1 MDSLCCQLAT
11 SDIISIC
18 DIVITSIL
26 GIWIAIGVQRS
37 LTKNRYLREYFISEL
52 NNIRDEYKQFFS
64 DIYESRL
71 NAKSIKDRLKVINVR
86 IDSFE
91 RSIYSIYKLDDSSI
105 QIKKVHI
112 EIQQYITGEDEFNQ
126 QYKNDVVSF
135 SSAIKS
141 DILRKQSELVEAI
154 THSVI
159 AINSAHRRFRKSKV
173 GRAN

>member
-1 MDSLCCQLAT
+1 M
-11 SDIISIC
+11 
-18 DIVITSIL
+18 
-26 GIWIAIGVQRS
+26 
-37 LTKNRYLREYFISEL
+37 
-52 NNIRDEYKQFFS
+52 
-64 DIYESRL
+64 
-71 NAKSIKDRLKVINVR
+71 NVR

-91 RSIYSIYKLDDSSI
+91 RSIHSIYKLDNFSI

-126 QYKNDVVSF
+126 QYKNDAVSF

-159 AINSAHRRFRKSKV
+159 AINSAHRRCRKSKA
-173 GRAN
+173 GRTN

>member
-1 MDSLCCQLAT
+1 MDSLCSQLAT

-26 GIWIAIGVQRS
+26 GIWIAVGVQRS

-91 RSIYSIYKLDDSSI
+91 RSIYSIYKLDDFSI

-141 DILRKQSELVEAI
+141 DILKKQSELVEAI

-159 AINSAHRRFRKSKV
+159 AINSAHRRCRKSKV
-173 GRAN
+173 GRVN

>member
-1 MDSLCCQLAT
+1 MFVFGFYKSKKSVDFFLFIPLLQTHFL
-11 SDIISIC
+11 
-18 DIVITSIL
+18 
-26 GIWIAIGVQRS
+26 QQYR

-52 NNIRDEYKQFFS
+52 NNIRDEYKLFFS

-71 NAKSIKDRLKVINVR
+71 NAKSIKDRLKVMNVR

-91 RSIYSIYKLDDSSI
+91 RSIHSIYKLDNFSI

-126 QYKNDVVSF
+126 QYKNDAVSF

-154 THSVI
+154 IIVL
-159 AINSAHRRFRKSKV
+159 
-173 GRAN
+173 